1 MSSGSKVSAYIQIS
15 RPLNFLITFLVAIVA
30 SIISING
37 NYSLAEIFF
46 AGLSA
51 ALTASA
57 GNVINDYFDVKID
70 IVNKP
75 QRVLPSG
82 RLTLKE
88 AKYFYIILSA
98 SALII
103 SSLINVNAF
112 ILVLIALTFLFF
124 YSYQVKK
131 IPLVGNII
139 VSFLAGL
146 VFIYGGVAVNNIS
159 AALIPS
165 FFALL
170 INFIREIVKDME
182 DVEGDRQNGIKS
194 FPISYGFKKS
204 KKMVVFITTVLIILT
219 LLPFII
225 NIYEIEYFIVVMV
238 FVNPLLVYIIKSL
251 YDNDSIKN
259 LTKLSNLLKFNMII
273 GLTAIFLGI

>member
-1 MSSGSKVSAYIQIS
+1 
-15 RPLNFLITFLVAIVA
+15 
-30 SIISING
+30 
-37 NYSLAEIFF
+37 
-46 AGLSA
+46 
-51 ALTASA
+51 
-57 GNVINDYFDVKID
+57 
-70 IVNKP
+70 
-75 QRVLPSG
+75 
-82 RLTLKE
+82 
-88 AKYFYIILSA
+88 
-98 SALII
+98 
-103 SSLINVNAF
+103 LINVNAF
-112 ILVLIALTFLFF
+112 LIVLIALTFLFF

-131 IPLVGNII
+131 NPLVGNII

-225 NIYEIEYFIVVMV
+225 NIYEIEYFIVVMA

-251 YDNDSIKN
+251 YDNDSVKN
-259 LTKLSNLLKFNMII
+259 LNKLSNLLKLNMII
-273 GLTAIFLGI
+273 GLTAIFLGR